1 MPRKIKEQPGL
12 IPQMTE
18 IAQPGLNLRHGKELA
33 LVFVGH
39 VCVWQI
45 KGAVCSFG
53 EDILVRREG
62 SFICLQTNPLLFMA
76 ESTK

>member
-39 VCVWQI
+39 VCVCVWQI
-45 KGAVCSFG
+45 KGAVRSFR

-62 SFICLQTNPLLFMA
+62 LFICL
-76 ESTK
+76 